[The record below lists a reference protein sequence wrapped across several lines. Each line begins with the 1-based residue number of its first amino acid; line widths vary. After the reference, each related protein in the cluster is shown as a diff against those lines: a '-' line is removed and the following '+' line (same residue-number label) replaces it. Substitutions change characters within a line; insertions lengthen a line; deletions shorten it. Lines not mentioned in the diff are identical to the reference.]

1 MSTANH
7 KKIRVYFIRPTSS
20 IPYKPKRCE
29 FQSFEARPPARLFVP
44 QRGQRIDAHRAPC
57 GNVTRK
63 QRYAQE
69 KKGDARKRQGIRRPH
84 SVTLFLAMR
93 TKTSFSCCKL
103 FHLVAAKRTSR
114 YAGLPFQPARYAH
127 FTGSVPVA
135 GRRFCLDEVDS
146 ARQRRAIENVHFNRF
161 ISRIPHISKKEC
173 TRGAGMNSSEH

>member
-127 FTGSVPVA
+127 SPGQCQWPVDA
-135 GRRFCLDEVDS
+135 S
-146 ARQRRAIENVHFNRF
+146 A
-161 ISRIPHISKKEC
+161 STKSIPHDNDGRSRTSISIVSFLAYRTFPRRNVLEEL
-173 TRGAGMNSSEH
+173 A